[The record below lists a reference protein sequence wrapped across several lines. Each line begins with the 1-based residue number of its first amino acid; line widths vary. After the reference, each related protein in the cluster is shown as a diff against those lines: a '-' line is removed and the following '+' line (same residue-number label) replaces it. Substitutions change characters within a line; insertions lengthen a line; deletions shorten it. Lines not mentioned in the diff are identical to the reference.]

1 MKESFSLLEHLFF
14 AGAIALFVSFPLM
27 LLWNWLMPYLFNFPD
42 IDFLQ
47 SLGMYVLSKILFQ
60 KGKKNT

>member
-1 MKESFSLLEHLFF
+1 MKESFSLLEQLFF

-27 LLWNWLMPYLFNFPD
+27 LLWNWLMPYLFNLPD

-47 SLGMYVLSKILFQ
+47 SLGMYVLSEILFQ
-60 KGKKNT
+60 KGEKNT

>member
-1 MKESFSLLEHLFF
+1 MKESFSLLEQLFF

-27 LLWNWLMPYLFNFPD
+27 LLWNWLMPYLFNIPE

-47 SLGMYVLSKILFQ
+47 SLGMYVLSEILFQ
-60 KGKKNT
+60 KGEKNT